1 MAASSHSTE
10 HVLEEAV
17 RGEGH
22 PTWTAHFSEETRDQ
36 LMHDDLMAGRTVPWL
51 LTSLIFGGVILATT
65 TVLLVWK
72 VL

>member
-10 HVLEEAV
+10 HILEEAI

-22 PTWTAHFSEETRDQ
+22 PTWTAHFSEETRKE
-36 LMHDDLMAGRTVPWL
+36 LMQDDLLAGRAVPWL
-51 LTSLIFGGVILATT
+51 LTSLIFAGVILATT

>member
-1 MAASSHSTE
+1 MAASSRSTKQI
-10 HVLEEAV
+10 LEAAV

-22 PTWTAHFSEETRDQ
+22 PTWTAHFSQEMREE
-36 LMHDDLMAGRTVPWL
+36 LMQDDLAAGRYVPWL
-51 LTSLIFGGVILATT
+51 LTSLIFAGVILATT

>member
-1 MAASSHSTE
+1 MAASSQSTE
-10 HVLEEAV
+10 HILEEAV

-22 PTWTAHFSEETRDQ
+22 PTWTTNFSEETREQ
-36 LMHDDLMAGRTVPWL
+36 LMQDDLMAGRYVPWL
-51 LTSLIFGGVILATT
+51 LTSLIFAGVILATT